1 MTKLNLDFFKAIKT
15 TTLWK
20 PSMKTLF
27 FIWIRNAEWCA
38 VLSLPSWFAPFY
50 LSVLSSLELSSRSEW
65 TFTSTLKQTFF
76 AVRADHFTSSHTRHK
91 RTHMHTHTHS
101 PPSLPQPCAARID
114 SVASAAGRQ
123 RSHIAL
129 ENFSRARIARLWKL
143 NRQTDMINIPSFKHL
158 LPESLFFVPTY
169 SPLSD
174 TWTPLP
180 EMGKWQKW
188 ICDVY

>member
-1 MTKLNLDFFKAIKT
+1 MKFRFFLKPLKPQPYENLQWKRCFLFELETLNDAQCYHFPLD
-15 TTLWK
+15 LRR
-20 PSMKTLF
+20 
-27 FIWIRNAEWCA
+27 FIWVFYLHSNFHLDPQTDLFC
-38 VLSLPSWFAPFY
+38 SKSWPFY
-50 LSVLSSLELSSRSEW
+50 L
-65 TFTSTLKQTFF
+65 Q
-76 AVRADHFTSSHTRHK
+76 SHTPQTH
-91 RTHMHTHTHS
+91 THMHTHS

-158 LPESLFFVPTY
+158 LPESLFL
-169 SPLSD
+169 SLSD

-188 ICDVY
+188 ICVVY